1 MTPEEEEIARIDRR
15 IRLSQRKT
23 RAMGTVVS
31 RDTTGPAATVRH
43 DDADTPTPA
52 LVPGSVF
59 CQPGDWVTLDLYG
72 TQWVVSNSF
81 SGPGFGEAS
90 KRLNGLGSTTGDLT
104 SGSFVD
110 LSEFGSFQFDKLFD
124 NTFVQFTALYS
135 AYLNTGTNTKV
146 EWAVRLTPIAG
157 GVGYTPSD
165 LTVGSLMLNPTL
177 THLSQTTER
186 RSIGIPAGS
195 YTVSLRWRRESG
207 TGTPRAD
214 GGDSYY
220 VGLDERVRAGA
231 PVL

>member
-1 MTPEEEEIARIDRR
+1 MITPEDLRVVDER
-15 IRLSQRKT
+15 IRVARVKT
-23 RAMGTVVS
+23 RAMGTVIS
-31 RDTTGPAATVRH
+31 RETAGPNAMVLH
-43 DDADTPTPA
+43 DDATTPVPA
-52 LVPGSVF
+52 LCPGSVF
-59 CQPGDWVTLDLYG
+59 CQPGDWVTVELYG
-72 TQWVVSNSF
+72 TQWVITNSF

-90 KRLNGLGSTTGDLT
+90 RRLNGLGSTTGDLT

-124 NTFVQFTALYS
+124 NTFVQINALCS

-146 EWAVRLTPIAG
+146 EWAVRFTPIAG
-157 GVGYTPSD
+157 GIGYTPTD
-165 LTVGSLMLNPTL
+165 LSVGSLMFNPTL
-177 THLSQTTER
+177 THLSFRPER
-186 RSIGIPAGS
+186 RTIGIPAGS

-207 TGTPRAD
+207 SGTPRAD